1 MGSAPNAAASAAPFP
16 PHPVSQGYVQML
28 GVFMDTLVICSATAM
43 IILSSGVLDNPPGD
57 INGIEITQLA
67 LSSVVGSWGSV
78 FVAVAIFFFAFTSI
92 IANYAYAESNMVFLE
107 HKHTKGLFV
116 LRLASLGMVMFG
128 ALSEMPLVWKM
139 ADFSMGLMAVTN
151 LIAILLLSGVAFKLA
166 KDYNQQRKTG
176 KLPQF
181 DINLYP
187 EIRKQVEDGIWEE
200 TPEPLVEQK
209 VN

>member
-1 MGSAPNAAASAAPFP
+1 
-16 PHPVSQGYVQML
+16 
-28 GVFMDTLVICSATAM
+28 
-43 IILSSGVLDNPPGD
+43 
-57 INGIEITQLA
+57 
-67 LSSVVGSWGSV
+67 
-78 FVAVAIFFFAFTSI
+78 
-92 IANYAYAESNMVFLE
+92 
-107 HKHTKGLFV
+107 
-116 LRLASLGMVMFG
+116 
-128 ALSEMPLVWKM
+128 MPLVWKM

-200 TPEPLVEQK
+200 VPEPLVEQK